1 MGTNYYLHLDPATRE
16 PSVLHIGKSSA
27 GWCFS
32 LHVIPQL
39 RLNTLEDWKAE
50 FALGRIFDTD
60 DEPMDEPISIEEM
73 LGVITKRAWPHEK
86 SNNWYDQNGAEP
98 GPNGLARHRIGPGRD
113 AMGID
118 PNSGCCGHGEG
129 TWDYIRG
136 EFC

>member
-16 PSVLHIGKSSA
+16 PSVLHIGKASG

-32 LHVIPQL
+32 LHVIPTL
-39 RLNTLEDWKAE
+39 RLHTLEDWKAE
-50 FALGRIFDTD
+50 FALGRIID
-60 DEPMDEPISIEEM
+60 DSEGEQLSVELM
-73 LGVITKRAWPHEK
+73 LKIITERKWPHERPAG
-86 SNNWYDQNGAEP
+86 WLEQNGAEP

-113 AMGID
+113 AMGFD

-136 EFC
+136 DFS